1 MKPTVV
7 EVVQITRVIKPIG
20 LVSQVITHYGEVVVQ
35 EVLGQAVA
43 EQAILFRDNTEWEF
57 LDKDIQAVMLLI
69 RHHIVKVVEV
79 VLALLELL
87 LLEVHRTQQA
97 MVAPVVLE

>member
-7 EVVQITRVIKPIG
+7 EVVQIT
-20 LVSQVITHYGEVVVQ
+20 QVTITTLLAIQVTTRCGVMVVQ
-35 EVLGQAVA
+35 EAPEQAVA
-43 EQAILFRDNTEWEF
+43 EQAMLFRDNTEWEF
-57 LDKDIQAVMLLI
+57 LDKDIQAVMLLT

-87 LLEVHRTQQA
+87 LLEVHQTQQA
-97 MVAPVVLE
+97 MVAPVVPE

>member
-1 MKPTVV
+1 MKPTVA
-7 EVVQITRVIKPIG
+7 VVAQITQVIKPTG

-35 EVLGQAVA
+35 EAPEQAVEA
-43 EQAILFRDNTEWEF
+43 QAMPFQDNTEWEF
-57 LDKDIQAVMLLI
+57 LDKDIQAVMLLT

-87 LLEVHRTQQA
+87 LLEVHQTQQA
-97 MVAPVVLE
+97 MVAPVVPE